1 MAVRGVARN
10 LGLVGDFGERI
21 DGFFGCGVKCTYD
34 LGFDLDSGCVASFM
48 RWPLVIF
55 FAVKDKRGAL
65 PAWRWKVRTIA
76 QWSVALVSG
85 MPAGMIN

>member
-55 FAVKDKRGAL
+55 LLLRIRGELSQHGDGRCGRLPNGAL
-65 PAWRWKVRTIA
+65 RLSRVCRRE
-76 QWSVALVSG
+76 
-85 MPAGMIN
+85 